1 MDIQKPFFNLCEQ
14 NKTVLCRFEE
24 VGLMVGVRVSL
35 PRFCLL
41 FIIFSLC
48 SIMCDSPMFA

>member
-41 FIIFSLC
+41 FIIFSSC
-48 SIMCDSPMFA
+48 SIMRAMHV